1 MAFQLQ
7 DDLLDVFGDEQR
19 FGKKTG
25 GDILEN
31 KKTFLYLKAFE
42 SATKKELET
51 LHHAFFTPGIEP
63 QQKISLVKKVYE
75 TLKIKEITMNEIG
88 SYHEKALTFLNNI
101 QVSESRKVELTS
113 LTKQLLTRDF

>member
-51 LHHAFFTPGIEP
+51 LHHAFFTPRIEP